1 MEVDLSLNIP
11 SIIDIA
17 FVHFARLSA
26 LDIHKIRNYLQL
38 VMALMD
44 VQHLGAGSLWKAKP
58 QNQRDK
64 IDQSLDIESVLNGN
78 FDHEFNHLI
87 IPSYKSLCIWLCI
100 IIT

>member
-44 VQHLGAGSLWKAKP
+44 VQHLGAESL
-58 QNQRDK
+58 
-64 IDQSLDIESVLNGN
+64 
-78 FDHEFNHLI
+78 
-87 IPSYKSLCIWLCI
+87 
-100 IIT
+100 